1 VTNDEEKEMN
11 VTHDG
16 QQGGRRRLRAPTRR
30 RVVAV
35 AATAMALIGAGT
47 ALAASPVRGSIA
59 GPVTSAKGQ
68 VFVVETAQ
76 SPSGSANVH
85 VSSKTEISQQTS
97 ATVADLKKGS
107 CAMAVGQRTSKN
119 VVAASRITLTQ
130 PVSGRCGA
138 RFGRPRAAQGQSPT
152 TPPPGSA
159 RNLPANLGI
168 SFGTIAAV
176 KGSTL
181 TLHGRLGTS
190 TVTVSTKTEIMRTS
204 RVDSSAIKPKLC
216 AFVFGTSSDK
226 GITVSADSVNLFEP
240 TANGCTTGFR
250 RP

>member
-1 VTNDEEKEMN
+1 
-11 VTHDG
+11 
-16 QQGGRRRLRAPTRR
+16 
-30 RVVAV
+30 VVAV
-35 AATAMALIGAGT
+35 AATAVALIGAGT

-68 VFVVETAQ
+68 VFVVKTAQ
-76 SPSGSANVH
+76 SPSGSSNVH
-85 VSSKTEISQQTS
+85 VGPKTEITQQTS
-97 ATVADLKKGS
+97 ASVADLKTGI

-119 VVAASRITLTQ
+119 VVAASRITLAQ
-130 PVSGRCGA
+130 PVSGQCGA
-138 RFGRPRAAQGQSPT
+138 RFGRPRAAQGQPST
-152 TPPPGSA
+152 TPRPPGSS

-168 SFGTIAAV
+168 GFGTISAV

-181 TLHGRLGTS
+181 TLHGRLGNS
-190 TVTVSTKTEIMRTS
+190 TVTISSKTELMRTS

-226 GITVSADSVNLFEP
+226 GITVTANSVNLFAP
-240 TANGCTTGFR
+240 TANGCATGFR